1 MSVEPST
8 KPLTADPSTDVP
20 AGGRRTSRD
29 RLVAAG
35 QTIGIAVVLLLIV
48 LTFSALEPE
57 AFATP
62 DNFRNIAI
70 DASGLL
76 IVAVGMTFVI
86 IIAGIDLSVGS
97 VLVLASVLS
106 AKAMEVVGGD
116 GTATILVGAV
126 AAVVSGGVIG
136 AVNGVLVTKARVPA
150 LVVTLG
156 MLGMALGAAQLLTG
170 GVNLRNAP
178 QGLIDG
184 LGVGRLAGVPW
195 IVLIATLI
203 ALTGGCVLRFTRFGR
218 HTYAIGSSST
228 AARQAG
234 IDVDKHVIRIYTLQG
249 ALAGLAGLIALARFA
264 GTTIE
269 GHGTDNLQ
277 AIAAV
282 VIGGTSLFGGIG
294 TMFGTVVG
302 VFIPAVL
309 QNGFV
314 IARIQPF
321 WQQVAVGAVLILAVY
336 IDQRRRLRRD
346 RA

>member
-1 MSVEPST
+1 MSLEPST
-8 KPLTADPSTDVP
+8 VPPGTDPATENSAGARLTH
-20 AGGRRTSRD
+20 RD
-29 RLVAAG
+29 RVMAAG

-48 LTFSALEPE
+48 LAFAALEPE

-97 VLVLASVLS
+97 VLVLSSVLS
-106 AKAMEVVGGD
+106 AKAMETVGGS
-116 GTATILVGAV
+116 GTATILVGVVTAV
-126 AAVVSGGVIG
+126 LSGGLIG
-136 AVNGVLVTKARVPA
+136 AVNGVLISRARVPA

-156 MLGMALGAAQLLTG
+156 MLGMALGTAQLITG

-178 QGLIDG
+178 QGLIDV

-195 IVLIATLI
+195 IVIIAALI
-203 ALTGGCVLRFTRFGR
+203 ALAGGCVLRFTRFGR

-234 IDVDKHVIRIYTLQG
+234 IDVDRHVLRVYTLQG

-314 IARIQPF
+314 IARVQPF

-336 IDQRRRLRRD
+336 IDQRRRMRRD